1 LAATD
6 GGIILKVQRGV
17 SPNGLALDAVGGLE
31 AQMFNKPQK
40 LNRST
45 NVEFTT
51 SAPIAFKPLLPAAL
65 LVVI

>member
-1 LAATD
+1 
-6 GGIILKVQRGV
+6 
-17 SPNGLALDAVGGLE
+17 LALDAVGGLE